1 MEQINKFLNTK
12 LISLGDIQLTV
23 SQILIVALIV
33 VVGFLLA
40 RWIDKRFSSRL
51 TAHKMNAD
59 VVHLIRRVFYIVV
72 IVVLIFTV
80 LDLLNVPLTAFAF
93 ISGAVAIGVG
103 FGAQNIINN
112 FISGWI
118 LMWERPIR
126 IGDTLEVGDMR
137 GRVEAINTRS
147 TRLKRIDG
155 VRLLIPN
162 SQLLENTVINW
173 TIVDRL
179 LRSSVRVGVQYGTNV
194 LKVKEL
200 LEQVVAEHHDVLEE
214 PAPNIIFDDFG
225 DSALVFDVYFWIEV
239 TSERSPRRVR
249 SDLRYAIDQVFKTN
263 NIIIAYP
270 QRDIHIDGAIQIA
283 KPGEP

>member
-1 MEQINKFLNTK
+1 
-12 LISLGDIQLTV
+12 
-23 SQILIVALIV
+23 
-33 VVGFLLA
+33 
-40 RWIDKRFSSRL
+40 
-51 TAHKMNAD
+51 
-59 VVHLIRRVFYIVV
+59 
-72 IVVLIFTV
+72 
-80 LDLLNVPLTAFAF
+80 
-93 ISGAVAIGVG
+93 
-103 FGAQNIINN
+103 
-112 FISGWI
+112 
-118 LMWERPIR
+118 
-126 IGDTLEVGDMR
+126 
-137 GRVEAINTRS
+137 
-147 TRLKRIDG
+147 
-155 VRLLIPN
+155 
-162 SQLLENTVINW
+162 
-173 TIVDRL
+173 